1 VKLIG
6 YCLEDEQRLLVYE
19 YMLRGSLERHL
30 FRSKS
35 LVFFCQLFHSWLR
48 ALRKRAKC
56 CNIAGGSHIQPL
68 PWNLRMK
75 VALEAARGLA
85 FLHGDQAKVI
95 YRDFK
100 TSNILLDSVCMQ
112 TSLYIIYDTQMNILM

>member
-1 VKLIG
+1 
-6 YCLEDEQRLLVYE
+6 
-19 YMLRGSLERHL
+19 M
-30 FRSKS
+30 
-35 LVFFCQLFHSWLR
+35 
-48 ALRKRAKC
+48 
-56 CNIAGGSHIQPL
+56 
-68 PWNLRMK
+68 RMK

-100 TSNILLDSVCMQ
+100 TSNVLLDSVCIQ